1 MSIRL
6 VVVDG
11 QPLARFGLT
20 RLIEGETDVEI
31 VGEATTAA
39 EALGLI
45 ATTKPDVVTVDVT
58 LPDGNGLTL
67 ARELRDRWQSL
78 GIVVLTSNGEDD
90 VLFRAM
96 ETGVSAFVPKTSTLV
111 EIVGAIRHA
120 AVAASSFTATGLAD
134 AFTRLRESRARSPLS
149 PREAEVLRLLQDGL
163 SVPGVARALHMSTST
178 AKTYVARL
186 YEKLG
191 ASSRAQALMTALD
204 RGLIGLRSA

>member
-1 MSIRL
+1 MAIRL
-6 VVVDG
+6 VIVDG
-11 QPLARFGLT
+11 QPLARFGLAQ
-20 RLIEGETDVEI
+20 LLQAESDIDI
-31 VGEATTAA
+31 VGEADTAA
-39 EALGLI
+39 GAVELI
-45 ATTKPDVVTVDVT
+45 ARTRPDVVSVDVT

-67 ARELRDRWQSL
+67 ARELRDRWQEL

-96 ETGVSAFVPKTSTLV
+96 ETGVSAFVPKTSALT
-111 EIVGAIRHA
+111 EIVGSIRHA

-134 AFTRLRESRARSPLS
+134 AFTRMRDARARSPLS

-163 SVPGVARALHMSTST
+163 SVPAVARTLHMSTST

-191 ASSRAQALMTALD
+191 ASSRAQALMNALD

>member
-1 MSIRL
+1 MAIRL

-11 QPLARFGLT
+11 QPLARFGLA
-20 RLIEGETDVEI
+20 RLLEGEADVEI
-31 VGEATTAA
+31 VGEAATAA
-39 EALGLI
+39 EAVELI
-45 ATTKPDVVTVDVT
+45 ARTRPDVVTVDVT

-67 ARELRDRWQSL
+67 ARELRDRWDSL

-96 ETGVSAFVPKTSTLV
+96 ETGVSAFVPKTSALA
-111 EIVGAIRHA
+111 EIVGAIRHG
-120 AVAASSFTATGLAD
+120 AVAASSFTATGLAG

-149 PREAEVLRLLQDGL
+149 PREAEVLLLLQDGL
-163 SVPGVARALHMSTST
+163 SVPAVARTLHMSPST

-186 YEKLG
+186 YDKLG

-204 RGLIGLRSA
+204 RGLIGLRTA